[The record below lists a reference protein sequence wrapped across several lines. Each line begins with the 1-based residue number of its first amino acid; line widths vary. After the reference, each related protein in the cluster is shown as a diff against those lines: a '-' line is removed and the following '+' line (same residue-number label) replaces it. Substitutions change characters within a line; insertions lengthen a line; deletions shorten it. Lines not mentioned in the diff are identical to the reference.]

1 MIGLGYFLLFLG
13 LIRFCVAGMNFFSFH
28 YLPRQA
34 KADSSFSVS
43 VLVPARN
50 EAFTIGKLLEGL
62 KQFRYPKLEILV
74 YDDHSKDAT
83 REVVKHYLTEIPE
96 LKLLEGKPL
105 PEGWLGKNHACY
117 QLAQEASGDYL
128 LFLDADTEVA
138 PGLVERAL
146 IYTRKHHLK
155 LLSIFPQQQVENISE
170 KISVPLMNWILL
182 SLLPMILI
190 RISKNPAFAAANGQF
205 MFFEAQTYRK
215 IQPHQRFRNNR
226 VEDIAISHFYKT
238 KGLKTDTLLGNRYIR
253 CRMYTNLSE
262 SIHGFSKNIVR
273 FFGGSLFATLFF
285 TVVTTFWPLLFLAG
299 WQYGVAY
306 LALAAGIRIFV
317 SLASKQNVLENLIYA
332 LPQHFIFLCILVKA
346 LIQRNKKQLLW
357 KDRNIYVS

>member
-1 MIGLGYFLLFLG
+1 MVCFVLLLG
-13 LIRFCVAGMNFFSFH
+13 LIRFCVAGVNFFTFR
-28 YLPRQA
+28 YLPRKA
-34 KADSSFSVS
+34 KSDSSFSVS
-43 VLVPARN
+43 VLIPARN
-50 EAFTIGKLLEGL
+50 EAHTIGKLLEGL
-62 KQFRYPKLEILV
+62 KQFRYPRLEILV
-74 YDDHSKDAT
+74 YDDHSEDAT
-83 REVVKHYLTEIPE
+83 REVVKHYFAQIPE
-96 LKLLEGKPL
+96 LKLMKGRPL

-117 QLAQEASGDYL
+117 QLAQQASGDYL

-146 IYTRKHHLK
+146 AYTQKHHLT
-155 LLSIFPQQQVENISE
+155 LLSVFPKQQVENFSE

-205 MFFEAQTYRK
+205 MFFEAPTYRS
-215 IQPHQRFRNNR
+215 IQPHKRFRNNM

-238 KGLKTDTLLGNRYIR
+238 RRLKTDTLLGNRYIR
-253 CRMYTNLSE
+253 CRMYKNLKE
-262 SIHGFSKNIVR
+262 AVNGFSKNIVR
-273 FFGGSLFATLFF
+273 FFGGSLFATLLFA
-285 TVVTTFWPLLFLAG
+285 VATTFWPLLFLAG

-332 LPQHFIFLCILVKA
+332 IPQHFIFLCILVKA
-346 LIQRNKKQLLW
+346 LIQRNKKQWIW
-357 KDRNIYVS
+357 KNRNIYGS